1 VIVDI
6 AKLLMVV
13 ICRLSASSQDEK
25 DNRPDERKAEHGSDN
40 GSSNQTAR

>member
-6 AKLLMVV
+6 AKLLVVV
-13 ICRLSASSQDEK
+13 ICSLSASSQDEK
-25 DNRPDERKAEHGSDN
+25 DNRPNESESEHRSDN